1 MTITINIDD
10 TASKDIWQNVALALG
25 MTQVDDQ
32 QVQQRVGEDFV
43 KDLRAKTKRGK
54 DIAERAAEQAEVDAS
69 LGKISVQ
76 VS

>member
-1 MTITINIDD
+1 MTITIEIQDD
-10 TASKDIWQNVALALG
+10 ASKDIWQNVALSLG
-25 MTQVDDQ
+25 MSQVSDQ

-54 DIAERAAEQAEVDAS
+54 EIAERAAEQAEVDAA
-69 LGKISVQ
+69 LGKIAVI